1 MVKEDAMRYSGLML
15 KQFVA
20 RKILFAMC
28 LAIALNG
35 TRGALAQTN
44 RTPLPLKAR
53 QLTGM
58 KVENSDGQRVGT
70 VRNLVLDMQ
79 TGELRYVVIGSGGFL
94 GVHAT
99 LKLAPAEMMSAATAK
114 RQTLAV
120 NANTT
125 QWNRAPAFKLSSL
138 ASLGEPGRALE
149 ISRAFKTPPNSA
161 SNAATNAL
169 STTGRENGSNAPVPE
184 LKLGSDLIGMRVV
197 NQKQE
202 KIGEV
207 LDLLVNFGEARPA
220 FAVIS
225 SGRIFHREHQYA
237 VPVRALGF
245 SEKESKLTL
254 NADATTLQQAPP
266 FNQQVWAA
274 RETED
279 LNTIYRYSTPE
290 D

>member
-1 MVKEDAMRYSGLML
+1 MAKKEHIQYSGTML
-15 KQFVA
+15 KPLA
-20 RKILFAMC
+20 AGKIFFALC
-28 LAIALNG
+28 LAVALPG

-44 RTPLPLKAR
+44 AASLPLRAR

-58 KVENSDGQRVGT
+58 RVENSDGQKVGT
-70 VRNLVLDMQ
+70 VRNLVLDMR

-99 LKLAPAEMMSAATAK
+99 LKLAPTEVMSAATAK
-114 RQTLAV
+114 SQTLAV
-120 NANTT
+120 NANAT

-138 ASLGEPGRALE
+138 ASLGEPGHARE
-149 ISRAFKTPPNSA
+149 ISRYFTAPPSSA
-161 SNAATNAL
+161 SIATTNGL
-169 STTGRENGSNAPVPE
+169 STTGRENGTNAPEPE

-207 LDLLVNFGEARPA
+207 LDLLVGFGKSRPA
-220 FAVIS
+220 FAIIS
-225 SGRIFHREHQYA
+225 SGRLFHREHQYA
-237 VPVRALGF
+237 VPMRALGF
-245 SEKESKLTL
+245 SEKASKLTL
-254 NADATTLQQAPP
+254 NADAATLQAAPP

-274 RETED
+274 RRRND
-279 LNTIYRYSTPE
+279 SSKIYQYSTPE